1 MKILLFDKSH
11 EIRNQIER
19 NIKDVI
25 EEPPIFKVNN
35 VDELLDQASSS
46 TFRFFI
52 IDGDNLEGK
61 FKLLVDTVKKS
72 SSNVYI
78 FLFFSFNVNSIANRF
93 LKNGADYC
101 FDKLCGFEAFME
113 IFKSTYNK
121 HKSSQP
127 EYNI

>member
-19 NIKDVI
+19 NIQDVI

-35 VDELLDQASSS
+35 VEELLDQASSA
-46 TFRFFI
+46 TFSFFI

-72 SSNVYI
+72 DSNVYI
-78 FLFFSFNVNSIANRF
+78 FIFFSFHVHSIANRF

-101 FDKLCGFEAFME
+101 FDKLYGFEAFIE

-121 HKSSQP
+121 HKSKQP
-127 EYNI
+127 EHNI